1 MPTREN
7 KVKTCTGVNTVQ
19 VCFLCQAPAS
29 EQCSHCKL
37 VYYCSKAHYNLHRVT
52 LREVSEDLV
61 HGIRTSSEEIAF
73 TALHGHKST
82 PTPIFC
88 LPYWPKFSDFFDWY
102 LHWVSV
108 VRALVPNCTIRW
120 LFSIKWYLQ
129 VYYCSKTN
137 YNLHRIT
144 LRQEVNEMPFSPHV
158 SAHVVFIYRM
168 SQGKMGK
175 VN

>member
-52 LREVSEDLV
+52 LQEVSDDLV
-61 HGIRTSSEEIAF
+61 HGLWRLSEEIAF
-73 TALHGHKST
+73 SKYGQKST
-82 PTPIFC
+82 PTPNFLG
-88 LPYWPKFSDFFDWY
+88 LPHRPKFSDFFDLY

-108 VRALVPNCTIRW
+108 VRALVPNCAIRW
-120 LFSIKWYLQ
+120 LSSTKLHHQ

-144 LRQEVNEMPFSPHV
+144 LGQEVN
-158 SAHVVFIYRM
+158 
-168 SQGKMGK
+168 
-175 VN
+175 

>member
-1 MPTREN
+1 MNIALLRMPTREN
-7 KVKTCTGVNTVQ
+7 KVNTCTGLNSGSANKVQ

-29 EQCSHCKL
+29 EQCSQCKL

-52 LREVSEDLV
+52 IQEVSD
-61 HGIRTSSEEIAF
+61 
-73 TALHGHKST
+73 
-82 PTPIFC
+82 
-88 LPYWPKFSDFFDWY
+88 
-102 LHWVSV
+102 
-108 VRALVPNCTIRW
+108 ALVPNYTNRW
-120 LFSIKWYLQ
+120 LFSTKWYHQ

-158 SAHVVFIYRM
+158 STHVVFVYRM